1 THDNGRTFEI
11 IERTLK
17 DLGYHVKSK
26 VLNSMEYGN
35 VPQNRER
42 IYIVGFRDKKHI
54 DAFEFPEKI
63 PLKKTVLDVLEK
75 QSVEDKYH
83 YNGKPLFSRIKN
95 DVNEVGAV
103 YQWRR
108 QYVRKNKKGVCPTL
122 TANMGMGGHNVP
134 IIYDGKNIRKLTP
147 RECARIQGYD
157 DSYKLPENLPDSKLY
172 RQIGNSVSVPV
183 IERIAEQIQNVL
195 I

>member
-1 THDNGRTFEI
+1 
-11 IERTLK
+11 
-17 DLGYHVKSK
+17 
-26 VLNSMEYGN
+26 
-35 VPQNRER
+35 
-42 IYIVGFRDKKHI
+42 
-54 DAFEFPEKI
+54 
-63 PLKKTVLDVLEK
+63 
-75 QSVEDKYH
+75 
-83 YNGKPLFSRIKN
+83 
-95 DVNEVGAV
+95 
-103 YQWRR
+103 
-108 QYVRKNKKGVCPTL
+108 
-122 TANMGMGGHNVP
+122 VP